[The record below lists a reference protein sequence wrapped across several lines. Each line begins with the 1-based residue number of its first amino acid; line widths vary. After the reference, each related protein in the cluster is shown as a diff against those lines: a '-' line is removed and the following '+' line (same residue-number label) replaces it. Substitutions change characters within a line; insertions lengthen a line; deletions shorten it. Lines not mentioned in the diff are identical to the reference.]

1 MISNS
6 DDEDLINEITEEMN
20 RWKKAYYNLSKVNDY
35 LQGKISKLES
45 EKGVEEEMK
54 YLKEALSKKD
64 ELLMNLTLQIKEYQ
78 SKCDDIILGRTIKN
92 KDKQI
97 EILLNEVKAIRK
109 RLLNIVTLNE
119 RITHFDDFMSIIN
132 IIKELESKAKDR
144 NIKKA
149 FEQLD
154 KLIEIY
160 KLNNDMAFNDFMLK
174 LFMIE

>member
-1 MISNS
+1 
-6 DDEDLINEITEEMN
+6 
-20 RWKKAYYNLSKVNDY
+20 
-35 LQGKISKLES
+35 
-45 EKGVEEEMK
+45 
-54 YLKEALSKKD
+54 
-64 ELLMNLTLQIKEYQ
+64 MNLTLQIKEYQ
-78 SKCDDIILGRTIKN
+78 SKCDEIIIGRTIKN

-109 RLLNIVTLNE
+109 RLLNFVTLNE
-119 RITHFDDFMSIIN
+119 RITNFDDFMSNIN

-154 KLIEIY
+154 TLIEIY
-160 KLNNDMAFNDFMLK
+160 KLNNDMAFNDFMIK